1 MAQTKT
7 SMSEKTVWVVEAEC
21 SGEKASWTFE
31 DKEVAEWFRD
41 TAQTFYMARCPTCGV
56 KDVLNLQV
64 RVDILEEVVVS
75 CGYDDCDFAK
85 RIVRTSTRDGQPI
98 RVPSL
103 PGEGNAVG
111 SGRP

>member
-7 SMSEKTVWVVEAEC
+7 SISEKSMWVVEAEC
-21 SGEKASWTFE
+21 SGDKASWMFD
-31 DKEVAEWFRD
+31 DKDVAGWFRD

-64 RVDILEEVVVS
+64 SVEVLEEVIVS
-75 CGYDDCDFAK
+75 CGYYDCDFAK

-98 RVPSL
+98 GVSNL
-103 PGEGNAVG
+103 PGEGEAI
-111 SGRP
+111 